1 MKKRP
6 HDEHAIERRADSL
19 LFVLANK
26 PWTALVLAAVAAGLF
41 VAGVL
46 IGERL

>member
-1 MKKRP
+1 MAI
-6 HDEHAIERRADSL
+6 HDNIERRADSL
-19 LFVLANK
+19 LAYLAAK

-46 IGERL
+46 IGEGL